1 MEISAARTEYDAVYE
16 YGPLYRDGPD
26 VWVGVRHHWEDDEDH
41 VDAAD
46 VVADGV
52 VAYRLGEDDRFH
64 PDFIFIRGLGV
75 PDKTDRQ
82 PHVDTLVSVICG
94 DQEVWDGWTA
104 GWSDERLLGP
114 VHSTRGTAAATFVT
128 AFDAK
133 LYLAGAVQN
142 HLRVLEYRRT
152 VVASELGRADILDG
166 AAGDAGKRLA
176 ADIRARVASGE
187 LITSADDTVARGAAN
202 VSRAEHKLADA
213 VRRWLAAEW
222 PVVCRTVPPDIFAD
236 MLRDAGFDYSKPDPL
251 AAWDPAVDTPHLAGY
266 VLKTYPAAPPGA
278 DWDGPLRVIDADH
291 FCSIISRY
299 SVLTEKE
306 IPAAPLQKRQP

>member
-16 YGPLYRDGPD
+16 YGPLYRGGPD

-64 PDFIFIRGLGV
+64 PASIQGLGV
-75 PDKTDRQ
+75 PYMADNR
-82 PHVDTLVSVICG
+82 PHVDTLVSAVCD
-94 DQEVWDGWTA
+94 DQEVWDGWTV
-104 GWSDERLLGP
+104 GWSVERLLGP
-114 VHSTRGTAAATFVT
+114 VHSTRGKAASLFAQ
-128 AFDAK
+128 AFYCG
-133 LYLAGAVQN
+133 LSLVGTQRN
-142 HLRVLEYRRT
+142 QLQCLQHRRT
-152 VVASELGRADILDG
+152 VVDSELARAALLDG
-166 AAGDAGKRLA
+166 AGDAGKRLA
-176 ADIRARVASGE
+176 ADIRAKVNSGE
-187 LITSADDTVARGAAN
+187 YVRSADDMVARSAAN
-202 VSRAEHKLADA
+202 VSRAEAELVDA

-222 PVVCRTVPPDIFAD
+222 PVVCRVVPPDIFAD

-278 DWDGPLRVIDADH
+278 DWDGPLRVIDAGH
-291 FCSIISRY
+291 FCSVISRY
-299 SVLTEKE
+299 S
-306 IPAAPLQKRQP
+306 AATGR